1 MTKTQAWFQAIRL
14 RTLPLSV
21 SGIIV
26 GSGMAK
32 VLLSLNN
39 PDKDIFF
46 WEIFVLALF
55 TTICFQIL
63 SNLSNDLGDTQ
74 KGTDNKNRVGPTRAV
89 QSGLISQ
96 NEMKIAIYICAIFS
110 LISATGLIYFSS
122 QNLTPELILFYAV
135 LAIIC
140 VIAAITYTVGKNAY
154 GYRGLGDLMVF
165 LFFGLV
171 SVLGVFSLYG
181 NGFEWLV
188 FFPAIT
194 IGLWST
200 AVLNLN
206 NLRDHVND
214 KKSSKNTTVVK
225 LGFQRAKFYHAFL
238 ILGGFAAWLLVIATF
253 AFLTFNF
260 LLSLALVPSLL
271 LFPHLKRVFLNE
283 NPRELDSEL
292 KKVALITFSSSILF
306 AILINFGY

>member
-1 MTKTQAWFQAIRL
+1 MTKRQAWLQAIRL

-32 VLLSLNN
+32 VLHSVNN
-39 PDKDIFF
+39 PEQEIHF
-46 WEIFVLALF
+46 WEIFGFALF

-63 SNLSNDLGDTQ
+63 SNLANDLGDSQ

-89 QSGLISQ
+89 QSGIISQ
-96 NEMKIAIYICAIFS
+96 KEMKTAIYISASCS

-122 QNLTPELILFYAV
+122 QNLSPELILFYAV
-135 LAIIC
+135 LAVIC
-140 VIAAITYTVGKNAY
+140 MLAAITYTVGKNAY

-188 FFPAIT
+188 LFPATT

-214 KKSSKNTTVVK
+214 KISEKNTTVVK
-225 LGFQRAKFYHAFL
+225 LGYQRAKYYHAFL
-238 ILGGFAAWLLVIATF
+238 IIGGFATWLFVIAIF
-253 AFLTFNF
+253 SIYTFNF
-260 LLSLALVPSLL
+260 VLPISLLPSLL

-283 NPRELDSEL
+283 NPKELDTEL
-292 KKVALITFSSSILF
+292 KKVALITFSSSLLY
-306 AILINFGY
+306 ALIISICL

>member
-1 MTKTQAWFQAIRL
+1 MTKRQAWLQALRL

-32 VLLSLNN
+32 VLHIANE
-39 PDKDIFF
+39 PEKEIHF
-46 WEIFVLALF
+46 WEIFGLALI

-63 SNLSNDLGDTQ
+63 SNLANDLGDSQ
-74 KGTDNKNRVGPTRAV
+74 KGTDNINRVGPTRAV
-89 QSGLISQ
+89 QSGVISAK
-96 NEMKIAIYICAIFS
+96 EMKTAIYSCVALS
-110 LISATGLIYFSS
+110 LTTAAALIYFSS
-122 QNLTPELILFYAV
+122 QNLTPELTLFFSI
-135 LAIIC
+135 LAITC
-140 VIAAITYTVGKNAY
+140 VLAAITYTVGKNAY

-188 FFPAIT
+188 FFPAMT
-194 IGLWST
+194 MGLWST

-214 KKSSKNTTVVK
+214 KNSSKNTTVVK
-225 LGFQRAKFYHAFL
+225 LGYQRAKYYHAFL
-238 ILGGFAAWLLVIATF
+238 VVGGFAAWLFVITTF
-253 AFLTFNF
+253 SIYTFNLF
-260 LLSLALVPSLL
+260 LPFALLPSLL
-271 LFPHLKRVFLNE
+271 LFPHLKRVFFNE
-283 NPRELDSEL
+283 NPKDLDPEL
-292 KKVALITFSSSILF
+292 KKVALITFASSILF
-306 AILINFGY
+306 AILINFGF